1 MYYNELPYMALISLS
16 VYNDTRFCNT
26 HDNYGGSK
34 TMAKNKIVRL
44 ESEELAWF
52 CEQIAL
58 VQKSGIGISEG
69 IPLLA
74 ESTDQS
80 RQLAV
85 LNALAEKIAG
95 HVPLSQAMHEVGG
108 FPSYILKMTEIGEV
122 SGNLDDVMSNLSEFY
137 HRDAELKR
145 RLRSAMTYPLVLLF
159 MMAAV
164 IILLIVRVLPAF
176 NEILSTF
183 GGEMP
188 IFTSGLMRFGIFLNK
203 TWFWLLPLI
212 VFVLFLIWFWLN
224 KSRGK
229 IWLEQIK
236 TKAPLIGPL
245 YRQIYAARFALALS
259 YLISSGID
267 LDTSLNMT
275 QGMLDSNLIKT
286 KIEQCRTKIAEGQDP
301 FVALQETELFPRIFA
316 RMLAL
321 GSRTGELDQV
331 MGKIA
336 RTYEVDIQNKLT
348 RLTGLIEPFLVVVLS
363 IIVGAILLTV
373 MLPLI
378 EIMSS
383 IG

>member
-1 MYYNELPYMALISLS
+1 
-16 VYNDTRFCNT
+16 
-26 HDNYGGSK
+26 
-34 TMAKNKIVRL
+34 MAKNRVVRL

-69 IPLLA
+69 IPLLS
-74 ESTDQS
+74 ESTDQP

-85 LNALAEKIAG
+85 LKALSERVAD
-95 HVPLSQAMHEVGG
+95 HVPLSQAMNDIGG
-108 FPSYILKMTEIGEV
+108 FPQYMLKMTEIGEV
-122 SGNLDDVMSNLSEFY
+122 SGNLDNVMTNLSEFY
-137 HRDAELKR
+137 HRDAELRR
-145 RLRSAMTYPLVLLF
+145 RLRSSMIYPLVLLF

-164 IILLIVRVLPAF
+164 IVLLIVRVLPVF

-183 GGEMP
+183 GGDMP
-188 IFTSGLMRFGIFLNK
+188 AFTSGLLRFGIFLGNS
-203 TWFWLLPLI
+203 WFWLLPLLI
-212 VFVLFLIWFWLN
+212 LAVLVIWFLLSR
-224 KSRGK
+224 SRGR
-229 IWLEQIK
+229 IWLEKIK
-236 TKAPLIGPL
+236 TGAPLLGPL
-245 YRQIYAARFALALS
+245 YRQIHAARFALALS

-267 LDTSLNMT
+267 LDTSLLMT
-275 QGMLDSNLIKT
+275 EGMLDSDLIRSRIK
-286 KIEQCRTKIAEGQDP
+286 QCREKIAAGSDP
-301 FVALQETELFPRIFA
+301 FSALQETELFPRIFS

-321 GSRTGELDQV
+321 GSRTGVLDQV

-336 RTYEVDIQNKLT
+336 RTYETDVQNKLT
-348 RLTGLIEPFLVVVLS
+348 RLTGLIEPLLVVILS